1 MKQISILFLLF
12 FSVLNVFAQVSG
24 SPYMPNAKSSI
35 TFSYTGANQ
44 TWTVPLGVTSILVD
58 IYGGGASGSG
68 ARVQATIPVTPAQTL
83 IIVVGQAGITS
94 SAATGAP
101 AAYGGGGASGTSSN
115 FPSQSGAG
123 LSGVFKTSYSQINA
137 WAIAGGGGG
146 GGIIITNTAPNI
158 LAVANGGA
166 AGLPSGI
173 AGTSSSNAQYTST
186 GGGGATIYLG
196 GSAGG
201 GNALYSMQGF
211 VGTALMGGKGGNA
224 YLSGFPNASGGG
236 GGGGGYFGGG
246 GGGGGSDTGTNSREA
261 SGGGGGSSFVVSGSS
276 SISYTTGNANANGSV
291 KISY

>member
-24 SPYMPNAKSSI
+24 SPYMPNAKSAI
-35 TFSYTGANQ
+35 TFLYTGANQ
-44 TWTVPLGVTSILVD
+44 TWTVPAGVTTIQVD

-83 IIVVGQAGITS
+83 IIVVGQAGVAST
-94 SAATGAP
+94 AASGAP
-101 AAYGGGGASGTSSN
+101 ATYGGGGASGTSSN

-123 LSGVFKTSYSQINA
+123 MSGIFKTSYAQINA
-137 WAIAGGGGG
+137 LAIAGGGGG

-186 GGGGATIYLG
+186 GGGGATIYLA

-201 GNALYSMQGF
+201 GNALYSMQGS
-211 VGTALMGGKGGNA
+211 VGSALMGGKGGNA
-224 YLSGFPNASGGG
+224 YLSGYPNASGGG

-246 GGGGGSDTGTNSREA
+246 GGGGGSDTGATSREA
-261 SGGGGGSSFVVSGSS
+261 SGGGGGSSFVVAGSS
-276 SISYTTGNANANGSV
+276 GISYTTGNTNANGSI
-291 KISY
+291 KIIY

>member
-24 SPYMPNAKSSI
+24 SPYMPNAKSAI
-35 TFSYTGANQ
+35 TFLYTGANQ
-44 TWTVPLGVTSILVD
+44 TWTVPAGVTTIQVD

-83 IIVVGQAGITS
+83 IIVVGQAGVAST
-94 SAATGAP
+94 AASGAP
-101 AAYGGGGASGTSSN
+101 ATYGGGGASGTSSN

-123 LSGVFKTSYSQINA
+123 MSGIFKTSYTQINA
-137 WAIAGGGGG
+137 LAIAGGGGG

-186 GGGGATIYLG
+186 GGGGATIYLA

-201 GNALYSMQGF
+201 GNALYSMQGS
-211 VGTALMGGKGGNA
+211 VGSALMGGKGGNA
-224 YLSGFPNASGGG
+224 YLSGYPNASGGG

-246 GGGGGSDTGTNSREA
+246 GGGGGSDTGATSREA
-261 SGGGGGSSFVVSGSS
+261 SGGGGGSSFVVAGSS
-276 SISYTTGNANANGSV
+276 GISYTTGNTNANGSI
-291 KISY
+291 KIIY

>member
-24 SPYMPNAKSSI
+24 SPYMPIAKSSI

-44 TWTVPLGVTSILVD
+44 TWTVPAGVTSILVD

-137 WAIAGGGGG
+137 LAIAGGGGG
-146 GGIIITNTAPNI
+146 GGVVITTTSPNI
-158 LAVANGGA
+158 LAVAEGGA
-166 AGLPSGI
+166 SGLPNGI
-173 AGTSSSNAQYTST
+173 AGVSSSNSQYAST
-186 GGGGATIYLG
+186 GGGGATIYLAG
-196 GSAGG
+196 AAGG
-201 GNALYSMQGF
+201 GNSLYSMQGS
-211 VGTALMGGKGGNA
+211 VGSTLMGGKGGNA
-224 YLSGFPNASGGG
+224 YLSGYPNASGGG

-246 GGGGGSDTGTNSREA
+246 GGGGGSDTGATSREA
-261 SGGGGGSSFVVSGSS
+261 SGGGGGSSFVVAGSS
-276 SISYTTGNANANGSV
+276 GISYTTGNTNANGSI
-291 KISY
+291 KIIY